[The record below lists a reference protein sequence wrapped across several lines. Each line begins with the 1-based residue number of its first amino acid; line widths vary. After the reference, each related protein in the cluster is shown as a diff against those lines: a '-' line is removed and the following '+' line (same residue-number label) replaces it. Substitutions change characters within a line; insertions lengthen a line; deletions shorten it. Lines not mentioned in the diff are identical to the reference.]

1 MPDHITYTWGLSAS
15 KAAAQCRDV
24 EKKLE
29 IAEIDL
35 KSEQRRNSQLSDEN
49 RKLKQ
54 KSAKNFELL
63 ISALSELDKLAE
75 TGDTDRRR
83 TELAKEIYEHIMG

>member
-15 KAAAQCRDV
+15 KAAAQRRDV
-24 EKKLE
+24 EKQLE
-29 IAEIDL
+29 IAKIDL

-83 TELAKEIYEHIMG
+83 TELAKEIYEHLMG